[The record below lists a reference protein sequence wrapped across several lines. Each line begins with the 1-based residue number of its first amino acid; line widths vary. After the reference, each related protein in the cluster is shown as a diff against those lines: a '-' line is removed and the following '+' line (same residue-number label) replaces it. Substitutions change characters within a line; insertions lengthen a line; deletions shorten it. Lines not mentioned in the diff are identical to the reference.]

1 MGLFDKIFTRK
12 EDIAPVTVET
22 PVELSNKI
30 QSILLVLSNLSL
42 MKKDDIR
49 DKIAD
54 DDYYDESILSKM
66 TIKELEDIPYL
77 EKYYG
82 KAKFGYGSCKIEKIK
97 TKLENYVTDKLLSN
111 VPNDEIVEGLIVQV
125 EPDINKYKNI
135 LIKFNDSLRQIEDN
149 STDYSEMTYMID
161 EWKKYYKEQELGY
174 PVNLEEKI
182 EDLSKSLRDLPY
194 NGYGEEEIGKFRE
207 AAKKMIEEAKLNN
220 EEAVHTYNR
229 MHAELYT
236 PMKNRFL
243 ADVDTLKR
251 KLQMIDESP
260 YISDFEKEQNKQK
273 TIKEF
278 NKLNGHHIEEG
289 NTLEQMKKNLTL
301 LEYGGYG
308 EEIINKFTKK
318 AETII
323 SDGERIKK
331 PKAEVQK
338 DIQAEYQKLLDNY
351 QVKLDEMKARIAEAE
366 ANSSSEKERDQ
377 KKAIILED
385 FHDEMGMPIDFKE
398 RINAMILELKNLD
411 RGGYG
416 ELKIDE
422 FKTKS
427 LERLS
432 SANTRTEIRDALK
445 EIREVQ
451 ERMISEYTEELRKL
465 YDASDR
471 VSHDRHLSDQEKQR
485 AVEEFDREFKFKM
498 GYRMN
503 FEKYIDNR
511 AEELRSL
518 SGGGYGKEA
527 VDEFVNEAKVIAE
540 SAREEKEKYDLIHQK
555 FTAYKKQY
563 NTNLKT
569 FKEWKRIQL
578 IGEDNKEE
586 LEQELNSKIAY
597 MLSLSPKELQN
608 YYLEDDKRR
617 KEETDN
623 HNYLAAY
630 KFLARQEAK
639 YKNDE
644 SIFEQRIQELE
655 SGKNVYTKDEIEE
668 ATSELKLLSLTDNH
682 LPEDEKLISLVEYID
697 STLLRQMMYVEAKL
711 MKANQ

>member
-12 EDIAPVTVET
+12 EDIAPVHVET
-22 PVELSNKI
+22 PIELSHKI
-30 QSILLVLSNLSL
+30 ESILLVLSNLSL
-42 MKKDDIR
+42 MKIDDIR
-49 DKIAD
+49 EKIEE
-54 DDYYDESILSKM
+54 DDYYDEDILSQLP
-66 TIKELEDIPYL
+66 IKELEDIPFL

-82 KAKFGYGSCKIEKIK
+82 KAKFGYGSCKIEKIRK
-97 TKLENYVTDKLLSN
+97 RLNGYVTDKLLNNASN
-111 VPNDEIVEGLIVQV
+111 SEIVEGLIVQV
-125 EPDINKYKNI
+125 EPDIKKYRDI
-135 LIKFNDSLRQIEDN
+135 LFEFNASLKQIEEN
-149 STDYSEMTYMID
+149 STDYNEMTYMID

-182 EDLSKSLRDLPY
+182 EDLSKELRNLPY
-194 NGYGEEEIGKFRE
+194 NGYGEEEVNKFRE
-207 AAKKMIEEAKLNN
+207 AAKKMVEEAKLNN

-229 MHAELYT
+229 MHAEIFT

-243 ADVDTLKR
+243 ADVDNLKR

-260 YISDFEKEQNKQK
+260 YLSDFDKEQNKQK

-278 NKLNGHHIEEG
+278 NQLNGHHIEEG
-289 NTLEQMKKNLTL
+289 NSLEQMKKNLTL

-308 EEIINKFTKK
+308 EEIINRFTKK
-318 AETII
+318 VEVII

-351 QVKLDEMKARIAEAE
+351 QIKLEEMKERIAEAE
-366 ANSSSEKERDQ
+366 VNSSSEKERDQ

-422 FKTKS
+422 FKTKA

-432 SANTRTEIRDALK
+432 SCNTRTEIRDALR

-451 ERMISEYTEELRKL
+451 ERMITEYKEELRKL

-471 VSHDRHLSDQEKQR
+471 VAHDRHLSEVDKQK

-503 FEKYIDNR
+503 FDKYIENR
-511 AEELRSL
+511 REELRNL

-527 VDEFVNEAKVIAE
+527 VDEFVEESKIIAN
-540 SAREEKEKYDLIHQK
+540 SARDEKEKYDLIHQK

-578 IGEDNKEE
+578 IGEENKEE

-608 YYLEDDKRR
+608 YYLEDDKRK

-644 SIFEQRIQELE
+644 SIFEQRLQELE
-655 SGKNVYTKDEIEE
+655 NGKKPYTKDEIEE

-682 LPEDEKLISLVEYID
+682 LPEDEKLISLVDYID

-711 MKANQ
+711 MKNV